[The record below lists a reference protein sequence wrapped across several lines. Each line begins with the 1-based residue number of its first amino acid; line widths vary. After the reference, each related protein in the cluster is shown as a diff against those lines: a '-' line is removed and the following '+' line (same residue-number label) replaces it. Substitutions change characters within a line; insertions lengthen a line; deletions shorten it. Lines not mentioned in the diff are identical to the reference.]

1 MMPTRI
7 RSVCLPALAVLAMA
21 GLVSA
26 CGGTASNGEA
36 SKRPDQILGDA
47 QAASAGARSVRVSG
61 SNSSGGSPIKLDV
74 VAGKGAGGGT
84 VTPGGAT
91 LQVVLAK
98 DTVYLMGDQA
108 TMSRLGAAGATNLP
122 PDKWLRDSA
131 SDLGVATVVRLLDI
145 TSLLRSFAPQG
156 TLSKSST
163 TSLNHA
169 SVIPL
174 VDNVGG
180 ATLYVAATGKP
191 YILGI
196 KTGQGG
202 AGTVLFTDYGTAK
215 VPAAPTDSVDLRQ
228 LLTPR

>member
-1 MMPTRI
+1 MTPTRI
-7 RSVCLPALAVLAMA
+7 RSRCLPALAVLAMA

-61 SNSSGGSPIKLDV
+61 SITSGGSPIKIDL

-84 VTPGGAT
+84 VTPDGAT
-91 LQVVLAK
+91 LQVALAQ

-108 TMSRLGAAGATNLP
+108 TMSRLGATGTTNLP

-131 SDLGVATVVRLLDI
+131 SDQGVANVVRLLDI
-145 TSLLRSFAPQG
+145 TTLLQIAPQG
-156 TLSKSST
+156 ALSKART
-163 TSLNHA
+163 TSFNHA

-174 VDNVGG
+174 VDNGGG

-191 YILGI
+191 YLLGI